1 VPDCCAPGDLDDVF
15 SPDQARADARAYR
28 RDGLD
33 GEARRIADAVRA
45 RMRTGYTVLEVGGG
59 VGAIQLTLLRDGA
72 ASTTNVELSH
82 SYEPFA
88 RELIHE
94 AALDGRVVRRVGDFV
109 AEAATVPAADVV
121 ILQRVVCCY
130 PFATALVEAAA
141 EHATRVLVMTLPRD
155 AWPIR
160 AAIAMANLWPRLR
173 GWKFRAYV
181 HRTREVVSAAERK
194 GLRLVEH
201 RPGLVWQMLV
211 LARKP

>member
-33 GEARRIADAVRA
+33 GEARRIADAVRV

-94 AALDGRVVRRVGDFV
+94 AELDGRVVRRVGDFV

-130 PFATALVEAAA
+130 PHAERLVATAAAHAGRLLVL
-141 EHATRVLVMTLPRD
+141 TFPVDR
-155 AWPIR
+155 WPIR
-160 AAIAMANLWPRLR
+160 LMMPLANTWMRFR
-173 GWKFRAYV
+173 RSKFRIFA
-181 HRTREVVSAAERK
+181 HRTSAIIAAARQA
-194 GLRLVEH
+194 GLALESR
-201 RPGLVWQMLV
+201 RIGLFWQMLV
-211 LARKP
+211 LVRPA

>member
-1 VPDCCAPGDLDDVF
+1 VPSCCDAGDLDDIF
-15 SPDQARADARAYR
+15 SPAQARSDARAYR

-33 GEARRIADAVRA
+33 DEARRVADAVRRVA
-45 RMRTGYTVLEVGGG
+45 GERISVLEVGGG
-59 VGAIQLTLLRDGA
+59 IGAIQIELLRGGA
-72 ASTTNVELSH
+72 VSATNVELSR
-82 SYEPFA
+82 SYEA
-88 RELIHE
+88 LAQELADE
-94 AALDGRVVRRVGDFV
+94 AGVGERVQRRVGDFV
-109 AEAATVPAADVV
+109 AESKDLPSADAVV
-121 ILQRVVCCY
+121 LQRVVCCY

-141 EHATRVLVMTLPRD
+141 EHATRVLVMTFPRD